1 MIDLYTWATPN
12 GQKVSVML
20 EEAALPYTVH
30 AVDIPNG
37 AHQAPAFLAINPHGK
52 VPAIVD
58 RDGPGGAA
66 ITLAESSAILVYLAE
81 KSGCLLAPAGAARA
95 AALHWLM
102 FQTSNIGPTF
112 HDAYY
117 FIALAPERLPAAIDY
132 FNAEIARVL
141 GLLDAELARHDY
153 LGGDYSIADV
163 ATFPW
168 IATAIAAGVRVPA
181 NVQRW
186 HDRIAARP
194 AVARGMAIPAT

>member
-1 MIDLYTWATPN
+1 MIDLYTWKTPN
-12 GQKVSVML
+12 AQKVSVML
-20 EEAALPYTVH
+20 EETALPYRVH
-30 AVDIPNG
+30 AVDITTG
-37 AHQAPAFLAINPHGK
+37 AHQAPTFLAINPHGK

-58 RDGPGGAA
+58 RDAAGGAPLA
-66 ITLAESSAILVYLAE
+66 LAESSAILLHLAE
-81 KSGCLLAPAGAARA
+81 KSGRLLAPNGATRA

-117 FIALAPERLPAAIDY
+117 FMALAPERLPIAIDY

-141 GLLDAELARHDY
+141 GLLDGELARHEY

-168 IATAIAAGVRVPA
+168 IATAIGAGVRAPG

-194 AVARGMAIPAT
+194 AVARGMAVPTA